1 MSPDKIMTMSPVLL
15 VLNDPVDSKLVQYH
29 LSSVESLVCGNYNL
43 PILSHGIRISDVRVN
58 ITKITMTLVSSM
70 VTSLVYS
77 AQSERVLYSV
87 LHS

>member
-1 MSPDKIMTMSPVLL
+1 MPPDKIMTMSPVLL
-15 VLNDPVDSKLVQYH
+15 VLNDPVDSKLVQYL
-29 LSSVESLVCGNYNL
+29 LSSVESLVCGNNKL

-87 LHS
+87 VHS